1 VKFHHTVAQHTA
13 SSFLASRVKQ
23 PDEDDWGKCRRV
35 VEYLVTMRTLPLR
48 LIADEDL
55 SEIKWLV
62 DASHNVHWDCKG
74 QTGAGMTLGKG
85 ATISVSNKQC
95 INTKSACESKLVG
108 VDDWVSTML
117 WSLYFMQEQGHDVSN
132 IRLFQDNKST
142 ILLENNGKMSSS
154 KRTKHIKSKYFFIT
168 DKVKQGDVIV
178 EYKPTDEMWCNVN
191 TKPKEGV

>member
-1 VKFHHTVAQHTA
+1 
-13 SSFLASRVKQ
+13 
-23 PDEDDWGKCRRV
+23 
-35 VEYLVTMRTLPLR
+35 VEYLVTTRTLPLR

-95 INTKSACESKLVG
+95 IKTKSACESKLVG

-142 ILLENNGKMSSS
+142 IL
-154 KRTKHIKSKYFFIT
+154 
-168 DKVKQGDVIV
+168 V
-178 EYKPTDEMWCNVN
+178 E
-191 TKPKEGV
+191 